1 MECHIFMSI
10 HKRSRVFHVKWWLSS
25 GQRTRLDI
33 LLGPSLAKSQH
44 SLSRFTWKQ
53 SNMYCI
59 LTSSTVFIQKDL
71 QKESYISF
79 LEDFLYLILQ
89 QSSTT
94 KYENKYFSKES
105 FVWLLTWKVSLDKI
119 VDFLAEWGRYGQS
132 TERNWYLT
140 ETIFI
145 SIVDEPFINCVVCLT
160 IATLTW

>member
-10 HKRSRVFHVKWWLSS
+10 HKRSRVSHVRWWLSS
-25 GQRTRLDI
+25 SQRTKLD
-33 LLGPSLAKSQH
+33 LLIEPSSAKSQH
-44 SLSRFTWKQ
+44 NLSIFAWKQ
-53 SNMYCI
+53 LSMCCI
-59 LTSSTVFIQKDL
+59 WASSTVFIQTDL
-71 QKESYISF
+71 QKKSYISF
-79 LEDFLYLILQ
+79 LEDFLHSILQ

-119 VDFLAEWGRYGQS
+119 VDFLAEWGRNRQS

-140 ETIFI
+140 QTVLI
-145 SIVDEPFINCVVCLT
+145 SIVDKPFINCVVCLS